1 MIYGVEQSTDLR
13 DRRTKIKKFTSLRS
27 ALKWASS
34 SGGFTHDNPE
44 EARNYH
50 RTFRE
55 LYELNGKVN
64 YKDKIF
70 TNNGTPTYP
79 CSKED
84 NLAMYLYAYAE
95 EIKRN

>member
-13 DRRTKIKKFTSLRS
+13 DRRTKIKKFTSLQS
-27 ALKWASS
+27 ALKWVSS
-34 SGGFTHDNPE
+34 SGGFTYDNPE

-55 LYELNGKVN
+55 LYELKGSVN

-70 TNNGTPTYP
+70 SNSGTPTYP
-79 CSKED
+79 CSKDD
-84 NLAMYLYAYAE
+84 NLATYLYVYAE
-95 EIKRN
+95 EIKRS